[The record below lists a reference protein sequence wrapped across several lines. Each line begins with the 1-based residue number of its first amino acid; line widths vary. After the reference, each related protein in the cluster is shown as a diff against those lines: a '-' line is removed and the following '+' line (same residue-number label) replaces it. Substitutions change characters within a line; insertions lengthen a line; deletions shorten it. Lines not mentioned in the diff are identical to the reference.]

1 MSGESPELR
10 GILGAVR
17 ERLAAFHALWRDF
30 TGESAYEKYVE
41 RHRRE
46 HPGHA
51 PMTEREFWRARARLR
66 EDNPPTGCC

>member
-1 MSGESPELR
+1 MNPPGSAESSARFGSG
-10 GILGAVR
+10 
-17 ERLAAFHALWRDF
+17 WRDF